1 MCKKSQKKY
10 KIKLDTH
17 RFQRLGLLYTFLGW
31 CG

>member
-1 MCKKSQKKY
+1 MIQKKY

-17 RFQRLGLLYTFLGW
+17 RFQRLGLLCTFLGW